1 MNSSRL
7 KQALHYQLN
16 YFGWSSLW
24 VYGITVAVMIALSG
38 VIVFSVNDANINAGI
53 SSVAFVHLLILGI
66 DIRGD
71 LKFYLQHGI
80 SRRTTFLSNLF
91 SSILCAVLLGIFCE
105 VIYLILNRWIN
116 QSELLYAYGAFNFLI
131 NWLRNTI
138 MFVFAWQIG
147 TLISLIYYRLGAM
160 QKVIF
165 SVLAIG
171 ALILTFSGA
180 IRFIVSFTDDF
191 TELVTKLADSSFD
204 VLSPVLLIALALA
217 IIATF
222 GNYLLLRRAP
232 VKE

>member
-1 MNSSRL
+1 MKNSRI

-24 VYGITVAVMIALSG
+24 VYGISVTVLIALSG
-38 VIVFSVNDANINAGI
+38 IIILSVNDANMNAGI

-66 DIRGD
+66 GIRGD

-80 SRRTTFLSNLF
+80 SRRTTFISTLF
-91 SSILCAVLLGIFCE
+91 NSMLCAVLLGVFCE

-116 QSELLYAYGAFNFLI
+116 PSEILYAYGVNSFFI

-138 MFVFAWQIG
+138 LFVFAWQIG
-147 TLISLIYYRLGAM
+147 TLISLIYYRLGGV

-171 ALILTFSGA
+171 ALILAFSGV
-180 IRFIVSFTDDF
+180 IHFIVSFTDNF
-191 TELVTKLADSSFD
+191 TDLVTKLTDGSYD
-204 VLSPVLLIALALA
+204 VLSPVLLITLALA
-217 IIATF
+217 IIAA
-222 GNYLLLRRAP
+222 GINYFLLRRAP